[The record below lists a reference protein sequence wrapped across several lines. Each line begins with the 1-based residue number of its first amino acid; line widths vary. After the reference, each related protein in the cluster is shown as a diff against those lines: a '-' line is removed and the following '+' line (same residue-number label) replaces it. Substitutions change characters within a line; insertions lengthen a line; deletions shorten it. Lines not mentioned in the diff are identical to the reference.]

1 MTNDVTTGLGY
12 PRNPGSVW
20 LRKESVNDAKKRRG
34 RRIPAPSK
42 L

>member
-12 PRNPGSVW
+12 RRNPGSV
-20 LRKESVNDAKKRRG
+20 RPGKESVNVAKNVAGAGFRR
-34 RRIPAPSK
+34 

>member
-20 LRKESVNDAKKRRG
+20 PGKESVNVAKNVAGAGFR
-34 RRIPAPSK
+34 A